1 MFKLGFIL
9 NGRNGRKKHF
19 YNDLK
24 HIRQSLKNI
33 EFNVI
38 ETNQTGHA
46 SSIASEFIT
55 EGYTH
60 LIAVGGD
67 GTLNEVVNGIMK
79 NYKEEIIL
87 GVLPYGTAND
97 FVKSIDLPLNLV
109 DLFEAISK
117 ENYRK
122 IDLGLIDCSEGKRYF
137 INIAD
142 IGIGAEVVKR
152 VNKSKK
158 LLGSYFTF
166 FKAIIETFLVYKNKG
181 ITCKTADWEYTGKIN
196 SLVIANGKYFG
207 SGLCIAPDAKLD
219 NGQFSIVISGD
230 ITLKDYLKNVS
241 KIKKGNLVNHPFVEY
256 KSATNLELTAP
267 QPCGIEADG
276 EFVGYSPATIQVIP
290 KKLNLLIS

>member
-9 NGRNGRKKHF
+9 NGRNGRKKIF
-19 YNDLK
+19 YKDLK
-24 HIRQSLKNI
+24 HIRQSIKNI

-38 ETNQTGHA
+38 ETNQIGHA
-46 SSIASEFIT
+46 ASIASEFIV

-67 GTLNEVVNGIMK
+67 GTLNEVVNGIMN
-79 NYKEEIIL
+79 NYKEDLVL

-97 FVKSIDLPLNLV
+97 FVKSTDLPLNLV

-117 ENYRK
+117 EKVRK
-122 IDLGLIDCSEGKRYF
+122 IDIGLIDCISDKRYF

-158 LLGSYFTF
+158 RLGSYLTF
-166 FKAIIETFLVYKNKG
+166 FKAIIETFMVYKNQDV
-181 ITCKTADWEYTGKIN
+181 ICKTTEWQYAGKIN
-196 SLVIANGKYFG
+196 SLVMANGKYFG
-207 SGLCIAPDAKLD
+207 SGLCIAPDAQLD

-241 KIKKGNLVNHPFVEY
+241 KIKKGDLVNHPLVEY
-256 KSATNLELTAP
+256 KSAYKLELSSTE
-267 QPCGIEADG
+267 PCGIEADG
-276 EFVGYSPATIQVIP
+276 EFVGYTPAIIQVIP